1 VGPEAKIQDAI
12 IKMLRGKEWFVIN
25 MHGNLYQAG
34 FPDLFTSHHKYGI
47 RLIEVK
53 RPEMKGSR
61 FTAAQLEVFP
71 RLVAAGAGVWILT
84 SATEVDYRKLFKPC
98 NWYLYLDSY
107 KV

>member
-1 VGPEAKIQDAI
+1 MTPEGKIQDAI
-12 IKMLRGKEWFVIN
+12 IKMLRSKEWFVMN

-34 FPDLFTSHHKYGI
+34 FPDLFTSHYKYGI

-61 FTAAQLEVFP
+61 FTAAQLETFP
-71 RLVAAGAGVWILT
+71 RLVAAGAGVWVLT
-84 SATEVDYRKLFKPC
+84 GDSDGEYKKLFKPC
-98 NWYLYLDSY
+98 NWFIYLDCY